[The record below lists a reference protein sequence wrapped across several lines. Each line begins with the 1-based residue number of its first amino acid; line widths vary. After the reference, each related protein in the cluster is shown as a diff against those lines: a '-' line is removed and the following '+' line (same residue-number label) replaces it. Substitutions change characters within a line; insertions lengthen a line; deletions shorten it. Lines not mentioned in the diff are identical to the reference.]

1 MNIRKN
7 ILITGASSGLGR
19 EMAIQ
24 YAQKGRNLALCAR
37 RIERLES
44 LKLELKEINPK
55 IHVVIRSLDVDDHD
69 AVFTV
74 FNEFKEE
81 LGQLDRIIVNAGMG
95 KGASIGTGLFAANK
109 ETAVTNFVSALAQCE
124 AAVGIFRAQNSGH
137 LVTISS
143 ISAIRGFKGAMTVY
157 AASKAALTSLSEGI
171 RIDLAKTPI
180 KVSTVHPGFI
190 LTAINEEVEK
200 APFRV
205 DAKTGCK
212 ALIKAIE
219 KEGANSYV
227 PVWPWAIIQLI
238 MRIAPRSL
246 LAKMS

>member
-1 MNIRKN
+1 MRKN

-19 EMAIQ
+19 EMAVQ
-24 YAQKGRNLALCAR
+24 YAHKGRNLALCAR
-37 RIERLES
+37 RIDRLES
-44 LKLELKEINPK
+44 LKLELKEINPN
-55 IHVVIRSLDVDDHD
+55 IHVVIRSLDVNDHD

-95 KGASIGTGLFAANK
+95 KGGSIGTGLFAANK

-124 AAVGIFRAQNSGH
+124 AAVGIFREQNSGH

-157 AASKAALTSLSEGI
+157 AASKAAVTSLSEGI

-200 APFRV
+200 ALFRV
-205 DAKTGCK
+205 DAETGCK

-227 PVWPWAIIQLI
+227 PGWPWALIQLI
-238 MRIAPRSL
+238 MRIAPRSM